1 MGASEQGLEGLL
13 LPVLVRHA
21 GDKIAGATRLK
32 RYTGQMR
39 VSILLLLCVAAAL
52 HAESVAG
59 LKWTAP
65 SSWSN
70 KGSAP
75 MRAATYMVP
84 PAPGDKES
92 SECVVY
98 FFGTG
103 QGGSVEA
110 NVDRWK
116 GQFTQAGRTAPAQI
130 QKRSVHG
137 LPLTTI
143 DTSGDYSGMGGPLA
157 GKPTVEAGY
166 RLLGAIFE
174 GPEGN
179 VFIKFAGPAKTVAA
193 NQRNFEQLVN
203 SFDKEKK

>member
-1 MGASEQGLEGLL
+1 
-13 LPVLVRHA
+13 
-21 GDKIAGATRLK
+21 
-32 RYTGQMR
+32 MR
-39 VSILLLLCVAAAL
+39 VSILAFCVAATL

-59 LKWTAP
+59 LKWAAP
-65 SSWSN
+65 STWSN

-75 MRAATYMVP
+75 MRAATYVVP
-84 PAPGDKES
+84 PAQGDQES

-110 NVDRWK
+110 NMDRWK
-116 GQFTQAGRTAPAQI
+116 GQFTQGGKTALAQI
-130 QKRSVHG
+130 QKRTVHG

-157 GKPTVEAGY
+157 GKQTVEAGY
-166 RLLGAIFE
+166 RLLGAIVE

-179 VFIKFAGPAKTVAA
+179 VFIKFTGPAKTVTA

-203 SFDKEKK
+203 SFEKEKK

>member
-1 MGASEQGLEGLL
+1 
-13 LPVLVRHA
+13 
-21 GDKIAGATRLK
+21 
-32 RYTGQMR
+32 MR
-39 VSILLLLCVAAAL
+39 ISILAFCVAAAL
-52 HAESVAG
+52 YAESVAG
-59 LKWTAP
+59 LKWAAP
-65 SSWSN
+65 SGWSN

-75 MRAATYMVP
+75 MRATTYSVP
-84 PAPGDKES
+84 AAPGDKTS

-110 NVDRWK
+110 NMDRWK
-116 GQFTQAGRTAPAQI
+116 GQFTQGGKPAPAQT
-130 QKRSVHG
+130 QKRMVHG
-137 LPLTTI
+137 LQVTTI

-157 GKPTVEAGY
+157 DRPSVESGY
-166 RLLGAIFE
+166 RLLGAIIE
-174 GPEGN
+174 GPGGN